1 MIQFGDDKN
10 DELKNVNLFRL
21 EIGSLTLAIWKV
33 PVYGNLDI
41 YNGKHCFSISWK
53 YFYLGIS
60 KQ

>member
-41 YNGKHCFSISWK
+41 YNGKYFSISWK